1 MKINRIYLGTW
12 LPRTRI
18 HLREI
23 YDFLKNCSGTDL
35 NEGQLRNYHQQLNI
49 EKIEYQNNPDFDSL
63 EFTSGRI
70 TVAITE
76 DGIIQ
81 LMVDKIEDM
90 EADLKEFE
98 EFNSKKL
105 APALAYIF
113 SRGAP
118 LPQTLINISEFYPK
132 IIVGTDIKPEEAE
145 KILNNHNSSLLA
157 TNEDGGTRIFWG
169 KDIEIIDIVKSDLDF
184 NTFLTNAIL
193 IDSSSDLLR
202 RYLVAHRNIWADIDS
217 IRESG
222 DVRYGDF
229 PIIRNKILE
238 SLKNVSFIR
247 TRLQQMLGII
257 SARKMILSPAVEQK
271 LIKLGFEDFKVL
283 ESSNNYF
290 NDLYKMTED
299 YAQGTLTLFETL
311 VSENTQREVRL
322 LQQITVLG
330 AIVGFFG
337 MNIAFPWEERWPNI
351 FLSSFVVIGAI
362 VLAMSIFYFAIKKF
376 ILNRRFNLI
385 GTINRK

>member
-1 MKINRIYLGTW
+1 M
-12 LPRTRI
+12 
-18 HLREI
+18 
-23 YDFLKNCSGTDL
+23 
-35 NEGQLRNYHQQLNI
+35 
-49 EKIEYQNNPDFDSL
+49 
-63 EFTSGRI
+63 
-70 TVAITE
+70 
-76 DGIIQ
+76 
-81 LMVDKIEDM
+81 
-90 EADLKEFE
+90 
-98 EFNSKKL
+98 
-105 APALAYIF
+105 
-113 SRGAP
+113 
-118 LPQTLINISEFYPK
+118 
-132 IIVGTDIKPEEAE
+132 
-145 KILNNHNSSLLA
+145 
-157 TNEDGGTRIFWG
+157 
-169 KDIEIIDIVKSDLDF
+169 
-184 NTFLTNAIL
+184 

>member
-118 LPQTLINISEFYPK
+118 LPQL
-132 IIVGTDIKPEEAE
+132 
-145 KILNNHNSSLLA
+145 
-157 TNEDGGTRIFWG
+157 
-169 KDIEIIDIVKSDLDF
+169 
-184 NTFLTNAIL
+184 
-193 IDSSSDLLR
+193 
-202 RYLVAHRNIWADIDS
+202 
-217 IRESG
+217 
-222 DVRYGDF
+222 
-229 PIIRNKILE
+229 
-238 SLKNVSFIR
+238 
-247 TRLQQMLGII
+247 
-257 SARKMILSPAVEQK
+257 
-271 LIKLGFEDFKVL
+271 
-283 ESSNNYF
+283 
-290 NDLYKMTED
+290 
-299 YAQGTLTLFETL
+299 
-311 VSENTQREVRL
+311 
-322 LQQITVLG
+322 
-330 AIVGFFG
+330 
-337 MNIAFPWEERWPNI
+337 
-351 FLSSFVVIGAI
+351 
-362 VLAMSIFYFAIKKF
+362 
-376 ILNRRFNLI
+376 
-385 GTINRK
+385 